1 MIRPHKRGVV
11 KVVCEG
17 YRVGIAERVLQGGR
31 WEYSTKR
38 GLRSRSCKKIRSRKS
53 GLEKVDRVST
63 VDHEISLPVVAES
76 GRMVLH
82 YPTCLITLGLILN
95 LLAGKTVLTTCPVE
109 RQKKSTLIAGSPH
122 QCSYSTR
129 QRSVSRLQPWQTHR
143 LVFQTSNCGVSRL
156 LRLYVVP
163 QRVAQLLARATLQCQ
178 CGGDIKMRTKL
189 FQFSPLYKPP
199 NTQIIY

>member
-11 KVVCEG
+11 KVICEG

-63 VDHEISLPVVAES
+63 VDHEMSLPVVAES

-109 RQKKSTLIAGSPH
+109 RQKKSTLIAGSLH
-122 QCSYSTR
+122 RCSSYSTR
-129 QRSVSRLQPWQTHR
+129 QRPESRLQPWQTHR
-143 LVFQTSNCGVSRL
+143 WVFQTGNCGVHQL
-156 LRLYVVP
+156 LRLYVVH
-163 QRVAQLLARATLQCQ
+163 QRVAQPRARAALQLMP
-178 CGGDIKMRTKL
+178 MRRGHQDAHQTVSVL
-189 FQFSPLYKPP
+189 TFVQTP
-199 NTQIIY
+199 